1 MRDYGVRVYAI
12 AGEDAE
18 TYERH
23 IAEVV
28 ATNPQIIMDDGAIW
42 TPPCTR
48 SSPRSWKA

>member
-28 ATNPQIIMDDGAIW
+28 ATNPQIIMDDGADLD
-42 TPPCTR
+42 TALHTKFPR
-48 SSPRSWKA
+48 SSPA